1 MIVKELRHRVEY
13 VLFRLAACV
22 IEVLSVR
29 QTVTLARGVAW
40 LMVHVAPRRKSRY
53 HVAAE
58 NIRTALGEHLTDQE
72 VQVWI
77 YRMWV
82 HLIRLVVETI
92 QLPRKLSLRNC
103 RESIVFRDRQEVVRQ
118 LCGDRPVFFLGGHFG
133 SWELSVAT
141 FGMFGF
147 PMGVVAREL
156 DNPYLNEWFQKSREQ
171 TGHKLYL
178 KQGGF
183 DGMVELVQAG
193 GHMALLID
201 QDAGRRGVFVDFF
214 GKPASTFKS
223 IALMALEYKAILV
236 VGYGVRLPDDPL
248 EAPWA
253 RFEIGCE
260 EIIDTTTIVARDEVR
275 EITERF
281 TRALERSILRAP
293 EQYFWV
299 HRRWKTDAVTRK
311 KTKEHEARAA

>member
-1 MIVKELRHRVEY
+1 MSAKELRYRLEY
-13 VLFRLAACV
+13 VAFRMAACV
-22 IEVLSVR
+22 MEVLSIR
-29 QTVTLARGVAW
+29 QTVTIARGLAW
-40 LMVHVAPRRKSRY
+40 FMTYWAPRKLSRY

-58 NIRTALGEHLTDQE
+58 NIRAALGQSLSDQE
-72 VQVWI
+72 TEQWI

-82 HLIRLVVETI
+82 HLVRLVIETV
-92 QLPRKLSLRNC
+92 QMPRKLSLRNC
-103 RESIVFRDRQEVVRQ
+103 RECVVFRDRKQVVEQ
-118 LCGDRPVFFLGGHFG
+118 LCQGRPVFFLGGHFG

-147 PMGVVAREL
+147 PMGVVARKL

-171 TGHKLYL
+171 TGHQLYL

-183 DGMVELVQAG
+183 DGMIDLVQAG
-193 GHMALLID
+193 GHLALLVD

-236 VGYGVRLPDDPL
+236 VGYGLRLPDDPL
-248 EAPWA
+248 DARWA

-260 EIIDTTTIVARDEVR
+260 EIIDTAVIESRDEVR
-275 EITERF
+275 EITQRF
-281 TRALERSILRAP
+281 TKALERSIRRAP

-299 HRRWKTDAVTRK
+299 HRRWKTDPVTRQK
-311 KTKEHEARAA
+311 NKEPEIRAA

>member
-1 MIVKELRHRVEY
+1 MTVKELRYRLEY
-13 VLFRLAACV
+13 VLFRLATCV
-22 IEVLSVR
+22 IDVLSVR
-29 QTVTLARGVAW
+29 QTVTLAKGVAW
-40 LMVHVAPRRKSRY
+40 LMVHVAPRKASRY
-53 HVAAE
+53 YVAAE
-58 NIRTALGEHLTDQE
+58 NIRTALGKDLTDKE
-72 VQVWI
+72 VESWI

-82 HLIRLVVETI
+82 HLIRLVVETV

-103 RESIVFRDRQEVVRQ
+103 REAVVFRDRQEVVRQ
-118 LCGDRPVFFLGGHFG
+118 LCTDRPVFFLGGHFG
-133 SWELSVAT
+133 SWELSVAA
-141 FGMFGF
+141 FGLFGF
-147 PMGVVAREL
+147 PMGVVARKL
-156 DNPYLNEWFQKSREQ
+156 DNPYLNDWFQKAREQ

-193 GHMALLID
+193 GHMALLVD

-248 EAPWA
+248 EASWV

-260 EIIDTTTIVARDEVR
+260 EIIDTTQIVARDEVR

-281 TRALERSILRAP
+281 TKALERSILRAP

-299 HRRWKTDAVTRK
+299 HRRWKTDSVTRQ
-311 KTKEHEARAA
+311 KTKEPEARAA